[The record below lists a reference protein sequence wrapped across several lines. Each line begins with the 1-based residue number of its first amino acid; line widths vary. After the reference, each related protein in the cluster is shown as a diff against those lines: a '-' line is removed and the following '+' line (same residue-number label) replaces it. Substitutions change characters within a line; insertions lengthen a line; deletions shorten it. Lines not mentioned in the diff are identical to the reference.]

1 MHGVEKN
8 HIFEKSSGFSTIV
21 LVFGKS
27 SSFFEKQF
35 MDLKKVHRF
44 KKGSSLKKLQK
55 TEKYS
60 WILKNVH

>member
-1 MHGVEKN
+1 MGFEMKFSGLKNVIDLDQKVHGFEKN

-21 LVFGKS
+21 LGFGKS

-44 KKGSSLKKLQK
+44 KK
-55 TEKYS
+55 
-60 WILKNVH
+60 